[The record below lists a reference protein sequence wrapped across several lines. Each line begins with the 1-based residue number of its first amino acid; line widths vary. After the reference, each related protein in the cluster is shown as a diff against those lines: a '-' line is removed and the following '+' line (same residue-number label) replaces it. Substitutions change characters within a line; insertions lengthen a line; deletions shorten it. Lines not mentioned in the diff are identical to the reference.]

1 MLFQRNVDMFG
12 LGTIFLHN
20 GEKEIIKLIQSVREF
35 FFFFNN
41 YKPKERLRENLLV
54 ILYSPR
60 EVHLETLI
68 IC

>member
-1 MLFQRNVDMFG
+1 MNSKCQGVC
-12 LGTIFLHN
+12 
-20 GEKEIIKLIQSVREF
+20 
-35 FFFFNN
+35 FFNN
-41 YKPKERLRENLLV
+41 SKPKESLRENLLV